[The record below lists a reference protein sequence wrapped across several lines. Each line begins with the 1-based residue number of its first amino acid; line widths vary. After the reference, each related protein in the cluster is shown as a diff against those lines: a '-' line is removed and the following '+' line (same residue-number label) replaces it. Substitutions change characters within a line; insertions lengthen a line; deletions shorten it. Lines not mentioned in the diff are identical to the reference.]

1 METTSSAGN
10 LLPGIENAAVTLRK
24 NKYMKTKTYI
34 NKIISHPPEG
44 FEEIKT
50 GCCDCVFWEKA
61 HLKR

>member
-1 METTSSAGN
+1 METISSAGN
-10 LLPGIENAAVTLRK
+10 LLGIENAAVTLRK
-24 NKYMKTKTYI
+24 NKYMKTKKYI

-50 GCCDCVFWEKA
+50 GCCDCAFWEKA

>member
-10 LLPGIENAAVTLRK
+10 LPGIENAAVTLRK
-24 NKYMKTKTYI
+24 NKYVKTKTYI

-50 GCCDCVFWEKA
+50 GCCGCAFWEKA